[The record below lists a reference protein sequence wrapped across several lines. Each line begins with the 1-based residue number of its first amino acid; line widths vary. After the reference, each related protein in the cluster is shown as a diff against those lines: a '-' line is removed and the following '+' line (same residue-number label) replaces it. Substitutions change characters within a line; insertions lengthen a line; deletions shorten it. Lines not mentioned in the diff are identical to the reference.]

1 MSNLQNVD
9 TQKNVERN
17 VNDFKTFLESEGL
30 KFGKKLERSKKT
42 KQQKLVDSISK
53 EIKIM
58 SKRSDLNLLFV
69 GKDDESKRTEL
80 RFHNKPNGDL
90 VEFNLKYKS
99 KIVRLT
105 DKEDETMKCEND
117 LNTYLSFLET
127 IKKYVESMDKDDKR
141 FDVIG

>member
-17 VNDFKTFLESEGL
+17 VNDFKTFFESKGL
-30 KFGKKLERSKKT
+30 MFGKRLEKSQKT
-42 KQQKLVDSISK
+42 KQQKLIDSISK

-58 SKRSDLNLLFV
+58 SKRTDLNLLLI
-69 GKDDESKRTEL
+69 GDDENKRSEL
-80 RFHNKPNGDL
+80 RFHNKPNGNL

-99 KIVRLT
+99 KIVRLF
-105 DKEDETMKCEND
+105 DEKDETMKCENN
-117 LNTYLSFLET
+117 LKTYLSYLET
-127 IKKYVESMDKDDKR
+127 IKEFVESMDKDDKR

>member
-17 VNDFKTFLESEGL
+17 VNNFKTFLESEGL

-42 KQQKLVDSISK
+42 KQQKLIDSISK

-58 SKRSDLNLLFV
+58 SKRTDLNLLLI
-69 GKDDESKRTEL
+69 GDDENKRSEL
-80 RFHNKPNGDL
+80 RFHNKPNGNL

-99 KIVRLT
+99 KIVRLF
-105 DKEDETMKCEND
+105 DEKDETMKCENN
-117 LNTYLSFLET
+117 LKTYLSYLET
-127 IKKYVESMDKDDKR
+127 IKEFVESMDKDDKR

>member
-1 MSNLQNVD
+1 MDKLKTINNNNSVNN
-9 TQKNVERN
+9 
-17 VNDFKTFLESEGL
+17 NDFKTFFESKGL
-30 KFGKKLERSKKT
+30 MFGKRLEKSQKT
-42 KQQKLVDSISK
+42 KQQKLIDSISK

-58 SKRSDLNLLFV
+58 SKRTDLNLLLI
-69 GKDDESKRTEL
+69 GDDENKRSEL
-80 RFHNKPNGDL
+80 RFHNKPNGNL

-117 LNTYLSFLET
+117 LDTYLSFLET

>member
-1 MSNLQNVD
+1 MNKLKTINNNNSVNN
-9 TQKNVERN
+9 
-17 VNDFKTFLESEGL
+17 NDFKTFFESKGVM
-30 KFGKKLERSKKT
+30 FGKRLEKSQKT
-42 KQQKLVDSISK
+42 KQQKLIDSISK

-58 SKRSDLNLLFV
+58 SKRTDLNLLFV

-80 RFHNKPNGDL
+80 RFHNKPNGNL

-117 LNTYLSFLET
+117 LDTYLSYLKT

>member
-58 SKRSDLNLLFV
+58 SKR
-69 GKDDESKRTEL
+69 TEL

-117 LNTYLSFLET
+117 LDTYLSFLET